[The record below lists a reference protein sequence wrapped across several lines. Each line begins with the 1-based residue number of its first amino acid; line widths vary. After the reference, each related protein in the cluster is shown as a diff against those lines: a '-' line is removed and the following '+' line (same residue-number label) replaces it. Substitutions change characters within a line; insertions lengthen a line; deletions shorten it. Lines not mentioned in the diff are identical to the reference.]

1 MDFIGGDEPRGGH
14 GRPTEAARD
23 AVREI
28 TIPHCPLDS
37 LL

>member
-23 AVREI
+23 AVLEI
-28 TIPHCPLDS
+28 IADNCG
-37 LL
+37 